1 MNNDINELR
10 NILFET
16 LRELNNKENPM
27 DIKRARSISDTAQ
40 VIINTAKV
48 EVDYYRATG
57 EVASTNFIPTEI
69 QKPKSVG
76 GYVHRIGERHG
87 LQNTLEKLGNE

>member
-1 MNNDINELR
+1 MRNDITELR

-16 LRELNNKENPM
+16 LRELNNKENPL
-27 DIKRARSISDTAQ
+27 DIKRAKSINDTAQ

-57 EVASTNFIPTEI
+57 EVASTNFIPTEV

-76 GYVHRIGERHG
+76 GYVHKIGDRHVT
-87 LQNTLEKLGNE
+87 QNILKNLGED